1 MKRLATIA
9 LTIAAAT
16 FGAFANAQEF
26 PSKPITIVTPYSVG
40 GPSGIQGQILAD
52 FISPKLGQPVVIES
66 KPGAGATIGPAFV
79 ANAEPDGYTLL
90 IAGAPSFSISPTLIA
105 DVPYKGHEAFRQIAT
120 VSNAGNAFAVNADSE
135 IKTIADLVAAAKADP
150 GGLTFGTPG
159 IGSLGQL
166 ATTEFMQKAG
176 VEMTHV
182 PFKGGAPVVTDL
194 LAGNI
199 DVGVLNIGPLLPQVE
214 AGKIRI
220 LATTGP
226 ERSFETPDTPTM
238 QEEGFDGFDFQTW
251 YSISG
256 PAGLPDSVVKILSDA
271 LGEAL
276 NDPGVQEKWKTAGL
290 ELNYKPAGDAQAFVA
305 ADSQKMIALIEA
317 AGIKQ

>member
-1 MKRLATIA
+1 MRYLAAVTLA
-9 LTIAAAT
+9 LTAIA
-16 FGAFANAQEF
+16 FGTTTNAQEF
-26 PSKPITIVTPYSVG
+26 PTKPITIVTPYSLG
-40 GPSGIQGQILAD
+40 GPSGIQGQTLAD
-52 FISPKLGQPVVIES
+52 FISPKLGQPVVVES

-79 ANAEPDGYTLL
+79 SRAEADGHTLL

-105 DVPYKGHEAFRQIAT
+105 DVPYDGHAAFQQIAT
-120 VSNAGNAFAVNADSE
+120 VSNVGNAFAVNADSE
-135 IKTIADLVAAAKADP
+135 IMSVSDLVAAAKADP
-150 GGLTFGTPG
+150 GAITFGTPG

-166 ATTEFMQKAG
+166 ATTELMQKAG

-199 DVGVLNIGPLLPQVE
+199 DVGVLNIGPLLPHVE
-214 AGKIRI
+214 AGKLRI

-226 ERSFETPDTPTM
+226 ERSFQTPDTPTM
-238 QEEGFDGFDFQTW
+238 QEEGFEGFDFQTW

-256 PAGLPDSVVKILSDA
+256 PIGLPGDVVEKLSTL

-276 NDPGVQEKWKTAGL
+276 NDPGVQEKWKNAGL
-290 ELNYKPAGDAQAFVA
+290 ELNYMPAAEAQSFVA
-305 ADSQKMIALIEA
+305 TDSAKMIGLIEA
-317 AGIKQ
+317 AGIKN